1 MLTDKISLIG
11 RRILKI
17 NDKITIRIPTLNQ
30 LRDNAIHEETIDNN
44 LFWQEINLFIQT
56 PSDNISELDSIGI
69 DFEQI
74 SEYLF
79 FLLMFQ
85 TMRETRKGK
94 ESVLFIGLDF
104 WNLEVSGTDVLTLND
119 KDGVVIDENMF
130 NKLSSIIAYMTCRE
144 KTKPKKF
151 GNTYAKKKRIE
162 QDYKKKA
169 KHSNNEDD
177 NKSDPFDGM
186 ILRLVCNANFPY
198 DFQTIGNVS
207 LFEFIYSIKQIDKD
221 MAINDLMTSRFY
233 GNDLRKIPLSELS
246 RYVI

>member
-1 MLTDKISLIG
+1 MLTGKISLVG
-11 RRILKI
+11 RRTLKI
-17 NDKITIRIPTLNQ
+17 NDKIILRIPTINQ
-30 LRDNAIHEETIDNN
+30 LRDNTNQDETIDNN

-79 FLLMFQ
+79 FLMMFQ
-85 TMRETRKGK
+85 IMRDTRKGE

-104 WNLEVSGTDVLTLND
+104 WNLEVSGTDTLTLND
-119 KDGVVIDENMF
+119 KDGVVIDEVMF
-130 NKLSSIIAYMTCRE
+130 NKLSSIISYMTCRE
-144 KTKPKKF
+144 RTKPKKF
-151 GNTYAKKKRIE
+151 GNIYAKKKRIE
-162 QDYKKKA
+162 QDYKNKSNSKK
-169 KHSNNEDD
+169 NEE

-186 ILRLVCNANFPY
+186 ILRLVCNSNFPY
-198 DFQTIGNVS
+198 DFQTIGNVT

>member
-11 RRILKI
+11 RRVLKV
-17 NDKITIRIPTLNQ
+17 NDKITLRIPTINQ
-30 LRDNAIHEETIDNN
+30 LRDNTIQEEIIDNN
-44 LFWQEINLFIQT
+44 LFWQEVNLFIQT

-104 WNLEVSGTDVLTLND
+104 WNLEVSGTDVLTLNN
-119 KDGVVIDENMF
+119 KDGVVIDENIF
-130 NKLSSIIAYMTCRE
+130 NKLSSIISYMTCRE

-151 GNTYAKKKRIE
+151 GNAYAKRKRIE
-162 QDYKKKA
+162 QDYKNKSKNL
-169 KHSNNEDD
+169 KSEDN

-186 ILRLVCNANFPY
+186 ILRLVCNSNFPY
-198 DFQTIGNVS
+198 DFQTIGNVT